1 MVQLRVKHGG
11 DGGTEE
17 EFLFDCQITSS
28 VDEIADAVVEIANFQ
43 WEIRSIAFHLEPR
56 LSPLLHTDLQPKVMP
71 LMKALSEAKSYVS
84 KFSWISSFEVFS
96 YDHSYGLHRTYTFVS
111 WWNGY
116 WSCSLDRV
124 HGLIGWFIGTLG
136 VVGCGYSSMQ
146 GSVSLEHVLNCHFFP
161 PGYVY
166 GPGKDQV
173 QHNKPLS
180 VYVLRDQ
187 VNSIGREFSV
197 HYHAMNFPDSNLQQ
211 LRTGLEHL
219 DKGTTQLW
227 WAGKELTR
235 GKKLCD
241 YIGKNERTKIIL
253 RLQSPCSHPA
263 SNSVKEHFCQS
274 KY

>member
-11 DGGTEE
+11 DGDTEE
-17 EFLFDCQITSS
+17 EFIFDCQITSS
-28 VDEIADAVVEIANFQ
+28 VDEIAEAVIEIANFQ
-43 WEIRSIAFHLEPR
+43 SKIQSIAFHLEPR
-56 LSPLLHTDLQPKVMP
+56 LSPLPHTDLQPKGVGILVYMN
-71 LMKALSEAKSYVS
+71 LLKGR
-84 KFSWISSFEVFS
+84 WNSSF
-96 YDHSYGLHRTYTFVS
+96 
-111 WWNGY
+111 
-116 WSCSLDRV
+116 
-124 HGLIGWFIGTLG
+124 GTKG
-136 VVGCGYSSMQ
+136 VVNSSRIRW
-146 GSVSLEHVLNCHFFP
+146 
-161 PGYVY
+161 
-166 GPGKDQV
+166 DQV

-187 VNSIGREFSV
+187 VNSIRREFSV

-219 DKGTTQLW
+219 DEGTTQLL

-253 RLQSPCSHPA
+253 RLQSPRSHPA
-263 SNSVKEHFCQS
+263 SNPVKEHFCHS

>member
-11 DGGTEE
+11 DGDTEE
-17 EFLFDCQITSS
+17 EFIFDCQITSS
-28 VDEIADAVVEIANFQ
+28 VDEIAEAVIEIANFQ
-43 WEIRSIAFHLEPR
+43 SKIQSIAFHLEPR
-56 LSPLLHTDLQPKVMP
+56 LSPLPHTDLQPKVIVI
-71 LMKALSEAKSYVS
+71 A
-84 KFSWISSFEVFS
+84 
-96 YDHSYGLHRTYTFVS
+96 
-111 WWNGY
+111 
-116 WSCSLDRV
+116 
-124 HGLIGWFIGTLG
+124 
-136 VVGCGYSSMQ
+136 
-146 GSVSLEHVLNCHFFP
+146 
-161 PGYVY
+161 
-166 GPGKDQV
+166 DQV

-187 VNSIGREFSV
+187 VNSIRREFSV

-219 DKGTTQLW
+219 DEGTTQLL

-253 RLQSPCSHPA
+253 RLQSPRSHPA
-263 SNSVKEHFCQS
+263 SNPVKEHFCHS